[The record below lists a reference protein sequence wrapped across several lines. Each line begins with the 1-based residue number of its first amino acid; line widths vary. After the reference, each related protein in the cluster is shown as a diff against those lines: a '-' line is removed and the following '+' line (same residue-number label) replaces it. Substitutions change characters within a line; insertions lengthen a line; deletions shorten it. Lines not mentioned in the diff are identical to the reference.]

1 MNTVVVVVKTMY
13 ALETKVVSMDA
24 HKGFFTG
31 LMVWY
36 HAASFVQREVKH
48 ARVMMT
54 DVRVVRMVMS
64 ERSVNISAHKII
76 AIALNAPAM
85 IKKHLSV

>member
-13 ALETKVVSMDA
+13 ALETKVVSVDA
-24 HKGFFTG
+24 HKGFFFSG

-36 HAASFVQREVKH
+36 HAARFVQRDVKH

-54 DVRVVRMVMS
+54 DVCVVRMVMS
-64 ERSVNISAHKII
+64 ERSVNISAHKMI

-85 IKKHLSV
+85 I